1 MIKNKSVIWSLL
13 IILIIAGWIGSGYW
27 NDQDNKEIEPP
38 NQINSSPNVDVRYI
52 ISVKNSF
59 NDVFK
64 ILAKTEPEAIVELR
78 VQTEGIVNDIFFN
91 KGSFV
96 EKDQII
102 CKLNENDKPEIYQ
115 AALSKYEKTKVNLSL
130 AENEYLNA
138 AKAKYLDAEIKYIS
152 LKKLVENGFASRNSL
167 ITEKSNY
174 ELAKSDLTVAENN
187 ISIEKTNIKIAKA
200 ELSSAK
206 INLDH
211 INTIA
216 PFSGIIDDIN
226 LEVGEL
232 AQKTDICAVLID
244 QNPIIVAGSV
254 SEKNVSNLKTGMPAR
269 AKLINGNYVEGKIR
283 YISNLADI
291 NTRSFRFE
299 VEINNPNNNIMIG
312 TTTEIFID
320 RKIENTH
327 KIPSSILNLSDD
339 GEIGVKIIDQDNIVQ
354 FIPVE
359 IINLNNDGAFIS
371 NLPDKIKII
380 TVGQDYVMSGETVNG
395 VLDTKNY
402 ND

>member
-1 MIKNKSVIWSLL
+1 
-13 IILIIAGWIGSGYW
+13 
-27 NDQDNKEIEPP
+27 
-38 NQINSSPNVDVRYI
+38 
-52 ISVKNSF
+52 
-59 NDVFK
+59 
-64 ILAKTEPEAIVELR
+64 
-78 VQTEGIVNDIFFN
+78 
-91 KGSFV
+91 
-96 EKDQII
+96 
-102 CKLNENDKPEIYQ
+102 
-115 AALSKYEKTKVNLSL
+115 
-130 AENEYLNA
+130 
-138 AKAKYLDAEIKYIS
+138 
-152 LKKLVENGFASRNSL
+152 
-167 ITEKSNY
+167 
-174 ELAKSDLTVAENN
+174 
-187 ISIEKTNIKIAKA
+187 
-200 ELSSAK
+200 
-206 INLDH
+206 
-211 INTIA
+211 
-216 PFSGIIDDIN
+216 
-226 LEVGEL
+226 
-232 AQKTDICAVLID
+232 LID